1 MNCPLV
7 PALYMTLSLLTMI
20 ECVLTIF
27 IYSMERRLR
36 KRTTSPFVYSLA
48 VSIALLSAISFIFNV
63 KLLFYSCRN
72 KRTIEWCVVLS
83 IFLRYLHV
91 VSCFCVTC
99 LALYRYLYLCWP
111 LHYPMLV
118 TKRRCCYVTLACWT
132 LPIALVAVPSA
143 IDGQAPCADMRVTVS
158 FYATYIALYIS
169 GALATFVAYLL
180 VALEFRRKRHALAL
194 SSDVARSDRLV
205 KGRTERSALSV
216 LALYAVLSLP
226 HIIMLLV
233 TRMSNG
239 RASAVNLDCASLLN
253 RLHLLLFLPFYAW
266 ANKLFRTALITRAR
280 KMCCRKYNA
289 DSLRLRKEVARITT
303 TALHKRKR
311 KTVHCSISPGREHS
325 STPLPPQEKL
335 GIVRVMFDH
344 YNSNTT
350 KLAPSTG

>member
-1 MNCPLV
+1 MNCPLA
-7 PALYMTLSLLTMI
+7 PALYMTLSLLTII

-27 IYSMERRLR
+27 IYIMERRLR

-63 KLLFYSCRN
+63 KLLFDSCRN

-169 GALATFVAYLL
+169 GALATFVAYFL

-239 RASAVNLDCASLLN
+239 RASAVNLDSASLLN

-280 KMCCRKYNA
+280 KMFCRKYNA

-311 KTVHCSISPGREHS
+311 KTVHCSISPDREHS
-325 STPLPPQEKL
+325 STPLPPHEKQ
-335 GIVRVMFDH
+335 
-344 YNSNTT
+344 
-350 KLAPSTG
+350 